1 MSTTPPAPLSPKR
14 SDLKSALAQVSLR
27 DESRLRRKLDRAR
40 TPDALVALAEEIET
54 ARTRLAARSA
64 NVPAVSYPEA
74 LPVSQRKDDIA
85 TAISENQVVIVAGE
99 TGSGKTTQIPKICLE
114 LGRGVRCAVTV
125 AVGQRDADAA
135 RPFSCDALAE
145 SSCICEVARRA
156 AAPPA
161 SVPQTHAELD
171 VPRGRPQKVIVQSR
185 DFPAG
190 AESGWAFQ

>member
-1 MSTTPPAPLSPKR
+1 MSTTPPAPLSTKR

-114 LGRGVRCAVTV
+114 LGRGVRGLIDTHSRAGWQHAPLPNVSPKNLTPNSATPSDTPCGSPTRSRTAPT
-125 AVGQRDADAA
+125 
-135 RPFSCDALAE
+135 
-145 SSCICEVARRA
+145 SS
-156 AAPPA
+156 
-161 SVPQTHAELD
+161 S
-171 VPRGRPQKVIVQSR
+171 
-185 DFPAG
+185 
-190 AESGWAFQ
+190 